1 MNTNAINRIVTTHS
15 LCTKNVHKCN
25 FHKTIS
31 RLLGVFVTAVAML
44 SPAANAAGYTVEEL
58 KALAE
63 SEHQVQPKPE
73 INQEALLLKAQQFEQ
88 QSRNQLEDA
97 LSPVLKRESRN
108 PQENATGVIAFVS
121 LTMPDTSLRQ
131 LLMQSAQFQVPLI
144 VRGVQP
150 DGFTATINRMNKLIK
165 NKDKPI
171 NSGFAINPQWFTQF
185 AITQV
190 PAFVAI
196 KPGKC
201 RMKQPCHPDDFDVVY
216 GNVSMYDALSI
227 LAQHGDVPDV
237 ATNALAKRG

>member
-1 MNTNAINRIVTTHS
+1 MNTNAINRIITIHS
-15 LCTKNVHKCN
+15 LCTKNVRKC
-25 FHKTIS
+25 FFYTSTS
-31 RLLGVFVTAVAML
+31 RLLSVLVTAVAML
-44 SPAANAAGYTVEEL
+44 SPAANATGYTVEEL
-58 KALAE
+58 KALGE
-63 SEHQVQPKPE
+63 RERQVQPKPE

-88 QSRNQLEDA
+88 QSRNQLADA
-97 LSPVLKRESRN
+97 LSPVLKRKSGN

-131 LLMQSAQFQVPLI
+131 LLMQSAQLQVPLI

-150 DGFTATINRMNKLIK
+150 DGFTATVNRMNKLIK

-171 NSGFAINPQWFTQF
+171 HSGFAINPKWFTQF
-185 AITQV
+185 GITQV

-201 RMKQPCHPDDFDVVY
+201 QMKKPCNADDFDVVY

-227 LAQHGDVPDV
+227 LAQHGDVPNV
-237 ATNALAKRG
+237 AANALAKRG